1 MQKILDD
8 AVREGRD
15 LTSMGK
21 TADYIPELGRFRCKI
36 YDPEYIKGYYT
47 RSCIGEMRI
56 RESFCT
62 CRDGTVGGRIQFTDK
77 IGSDE

>member
-21 TADYIPELGRFRCKI
+21 TADYIPELEESIRIILGYVYLQKKENVGRA
-36 YDPEYIKGYYT
+36 E
-47 RSCIGEMRI
+47 
-56 RESFCT
+56 
-62 CRDGTVGGRIQFTDK
+62 IQM
-77 IGSDE
+77 